1 MKAVAIVGDGKKPL
15 IEQAAWELA
24 RWLEE
29 RLEVP
34 LTDLEGETDLAS
46 VRADLILVLGGDG
59 FLLSVA
65 RRLKGNPIP
74 VMGVNFGKLGFLAEY
89 AYSKVT
95 ASLERVLAGAFRI
108 SLRTMLNVQ
117 PPGRGAEPLLAL
129 NDAVITRGANPRM
142 IYIEMT
148 LDGERELKM
157 AGDGLILSTAT
168 GSTGHSLAAGGP
180 ILLPEMEGVVLTPI
194 CPQALTTRPLVI
206 PASTRLKVRIL
217 SDDGGGLLTVD
228 GSLSVGLQSGDE
240 FTVEATPGA
249 FRLLRETD
257 RGFLDILREK
267 LHWGVLPLYEQR
279 FQSPS
284 TCDVEDEGAEAS
296 GTAET

>member
-1 MKAVAIVGDGKKPL
+1 MKSVAIVGDGKKPV
-15 IEQAAWELA
+15 IEQAAWELSH
-24 RWLEE
+24 WLEE
-29 RLEVP
+29 RVEVV
-34 LTDLEGETDLAS
+34 LTDLEGESDLAS

-65 RRLKGNPIP
+65 RRLIGNPIP

-89 AYSKVT
+89 AYPDVT
-95 ASLERVLAGAFRI
+95 ESLERILAGAYRI
-108 SLRTMLNVQ
+108 SLRTMLTVR
-117 PPGRGAEPLLAL
+117 PPGGGSKPMPAL

-142 IYIEMT
+142 IYIEMI
-148 LDGERELKM
+148 LHDERELKM

-180 ILLPEMEGVVLTPI
+180 ILMPEMEGVVLTPI

-206 PASTRLKVRIL
+206 PASTRLKVRFR

-228 GSLSVGLQSGDE
+228 GFHSVNLRSGDE
-240 FTVEATPGA
+240 FTVEAIPGA

-257 RGFLDILREK
+257 RGFLDILQEK
-267 LHWGVLPLYEQR
+267 FHWGVLPLYEQR

-284 TCDVEDEGAEAS
+284 AGEPEDEGT
-296 GTAET
+296 GT